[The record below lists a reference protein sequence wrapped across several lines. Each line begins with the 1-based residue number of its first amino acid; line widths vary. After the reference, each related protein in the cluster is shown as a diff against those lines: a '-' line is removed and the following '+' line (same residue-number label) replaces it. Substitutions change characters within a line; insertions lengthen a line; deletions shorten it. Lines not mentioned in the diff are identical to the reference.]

1 MLPPIIVNPGDT
13 STTVPVGR
21 YVVFNVTDPA
31 HTKITTDAPDLLEL
45 SQGHDDGSA
54 VFNPGARAL
63 ATGTATVTI
72 TAADGVSTS
81 TVTVT
86 VTP

>member
-1 MLPPIIVNPGDT
+1 MLPPIMVNPGDT
-13 STTVPVGR
+13 ATTVPVGR
-21 YVVFNVTDPA
+21 YVVFTVTDPA
-31 HTKITTDAPDLLEL
+31 HTKVSTDAPDLLEL

-63 ATGTATVTI
+63 AAGTAIVTI
-72 TAADGVSTS
+72 TQADGSTS
-81 TVTVT
+81 AVTVT